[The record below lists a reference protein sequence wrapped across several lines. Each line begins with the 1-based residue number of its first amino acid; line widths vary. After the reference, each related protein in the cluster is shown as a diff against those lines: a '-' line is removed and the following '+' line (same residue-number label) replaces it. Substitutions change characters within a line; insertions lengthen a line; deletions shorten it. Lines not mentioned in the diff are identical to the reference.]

1 MRNMREGDFRV
12 SLVNALHTGGNNCG
26 LQSHDQ
32 IIHTVFFKH
41 RLVTIK
47 HFMEDAEAALQ
58 HTEHQLIIGPQ
69 SMIR

>member
-1 MRNMREGDFRV
+1 MRKGDFRV
-12 SLVNALHTGGNNCG
+12 SLVNALHTGGNNGG
-26 LQSHDQ
+26 LQSHNQ

-47 HFMEDAEAALQ
+47 HLMEDAEAALQ
-58 HTEHQLIIGPQ
+58 DTEHQLIVGAQ